1 MIYRYVLK
9 KRCENPSLFCC
20 FYRFLLCISHI
31 KCIHVLVHVSVM
43 VCLRI
48 NVNFSGFFLD
58 TQEAP
63 KSLSVDSSSSLE
75 SLSSSHSGS
84 TSTSNFSKGS
94 TPPLSPRGS
103 RKKSLFNPAEMEKMR
118 MNKMQLMYQVSK
130 TG

>member
-1 MIYRYVLK
+1 MFI
-9 KRCENPSLFCC
+9 
-20 FYRFLLCISHI
+20 
-31 KCIHVLVHVSVM
+31 LV
-43 VCLRI
+43 
-48 NVNFSGFFLD
+48 GFFLD

-130 TG
+130 TGGTVFHK